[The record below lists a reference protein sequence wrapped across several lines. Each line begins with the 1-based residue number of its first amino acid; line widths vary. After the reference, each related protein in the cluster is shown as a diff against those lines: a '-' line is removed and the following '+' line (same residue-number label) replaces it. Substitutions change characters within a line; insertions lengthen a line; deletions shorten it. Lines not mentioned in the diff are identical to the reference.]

1 MRCVRGSNTSSGGR
15 RISRNTSN
23 ASSWV
28 EPGKPVQPNAAVNAS
43 THGNAA
49 TTATPGS
56 AGPPRATGLTSAEAA
71 ARLQRDGPNALPQPE
86 HRSRW
91 AIVVS
96 VLREPM
102 LLLLLAATAVYLALG
117 DAQEA
122 LLLAGSVLAVI
133 GLTIYQEQKSE
144 HALEA
149 LRELGSPRARV
160 LRDGSPCVL
169 PAGELVA
176 GDVILLSEGDR
187 VPADARLVDA
197 TDLHVDES
205 LLTGESVPLRR
216 DVDGDAEDALV
227 HASTL
232 VVRGHGVAEVVATG
246 PRTAV
251 GKIGVV
257 LRTLHVEATPMQQEM
272 RRVVLLFAALAMA
285 TAVLVAALFLVT
297 RGGWTDAALAGL
309 TLAIATIPEEFPVV
323 LAVFL
328 ALGAWRMARH
338 QALVRRTPAIEAL
351 GAITVLCSDKTGTL
365 TENRMAVVELVA
377 NDERT
382 DLRSSLG
389 PALRTLLETAALAS
403 RPDSIDPMDRALTES
418 ARALDRAPAIDELLR
433 EYPLSA
439 ECTAITHVWKRG
451 DDVLVAC
458 KGAPETVAELCR
470 VTPAALA
477 AVHAEV
483 DAMARRGLRVLAA
496 ASTTWPNA
504 GGGATT
510 ALPPSMRG
518 FELTWRGLVAFADP
532 LRGGVPA
539 AVAEAQ
545 AAGVRVIMLTG
556 DHRETA
562 RAIAEQAGIPP
573 GSGVLEGR
581 QLDALDDD
589 ALLSCIATTNVF
601 ARVRPEQKLRLVAAL
616 KRAGQVVAMT
626 GDGVNDAPA
635 LMSAHVGIAMGR
647 RGTDVAREAAAIV
660 LLDDDFVTVVRAI
673 RLGRTI
679 YDNIRRAVH
688 YILAVHVPI
697 AGLALLPLVYGGPLV
712 LLPLHVV
719 FLELIIDPA
728 CSIVFEREAAA
739 ADIMRRPPR
748 PPATRLLGVG
758 SLFRNLL
765 RGGAMFAAVVAVYAM
780 GHVLSLPAAQVG
792 ALAFTALVTGNLGL
806 IVVYRSGGSLWNTL
820 RMPNAAFAVVAA
832 GALMVLAI
840 VTRLPM
846 PARGFGF
853 EPPPTAPWLFALLLP
868 LAVAALLK
876 ASRRESTALATGTG
890 DPPV

>member
-1 MRCVRGSNTSSGGR
+1 MNSIGR
-15 RISRNTSN
+15 RISPNISN
-23 ASSWV
+23 ASIWA
-28 EPGKPVQPNAAVNAS
+28 EPSLPLQPNTVNASHQDNAAV
-43 THGNAA
+43 TV
-49 TTATPGS
+49 TPGS
-56 AGPPRATGLTSAEAA
+56 KSGPPRTPGLTSAEAVN
-71 ARLQRDGPNALPQPE
+71 RLQRDGPNALPQPE

-91 AIVVS
+91 AIVGG

-102 LLLLLAATAVYLALG
+102 LLLLLAATAVYLVLG
-117 DAQEA
+117 DTREA
-122 LLLAGSVLAVI
+122 MLLAASVLAVI
-133 GLTIYQEQKSE
+133 GLTVYQEQKSE

-149 LRELGSPRARV
+149 LRELGSPRSRV

-169 PAGELVA
+169 PASDLVA

-187 VPADARLVDA
+187 VPADARLIDE

-205 LLTGESVPLRR
+205 LLTGESLPLRR
-216 DVDGDAEDALV
+216 VVGAGPEEALV

-246 PRTAV
+246 SRTAV
-251 GKIGVV
+251 GKIGAV
-257 LRTLHVEATPMQQEM
+257 LRTLHVQATPMQQEI
-272 RRVVLLFAALAMA
+272 RRAVVLFAALAMT
-285 TAVLVAALFLVT
+285 TAALVAALFLMT
-297 RGGWTDAALAGL
+297 RGGWTDAVLAGL

-351 GAITVLCSDKTGTL
+351 GEITVLCSDKTGTL
-365 TENRMAVVELVA
+365 TENRMAVVELLA
-377 NDERT
+377 NGERS
-382 DLRSSLG
+382 DLGSSLS
-389 PALRTLLETAALAS
+389 PALRMLLETAALAC
-403 RPDSIDPMDRALTES
+403 RPDSIDPMDRALADS
-418 ARALDRAPAIDELLR
+418 AGRLARGPAIDGLLR

-439 ECTAITHVWKRG
+439 KCTAITQVWKRG
-451 DDVLVAC
+451 DAVLVAC
-458 KGAPETVAELCR
+458 KGAPETVAELCH
-470 VTPAALA
+470 VPPGELA

-483 DAMARRGLRVLAA
+483 NAMARRGLRVLAA
-496 ASTTWPNA
+496 ASATWPNA
-504 GGGATT
+504 GTGTTGG
-510 ALPPSMRG
+510 LPPSMRG
-518 FELTWRGLVAFADP
+518 FQLTWRGLVAFADP
-532 LRGGVPA
+532 LRGGVPE

-556 DHRETA
+556 DHPETA

-573 GSGVLEGR
+573 GAGVLEGR
-581 QLDALDDD
+581 EIDALDDD
-589 ALLSCIATTNVF
+589 ALLQCAATTNVF

-697 AGLALLPLVYGGPLV
+697 AGLALLPLVGGGPLV

-728 CSIVFEREAAA
+728 CSIVFERETAA
-739 ADIMRRPPR
+739 ADTMRRPPR
-748 PPATRLLGVG
+748 PPTTRLLGVG

-765 RGGAMFAAVVAVYAM
+765 RGGAMFGAVVAVYAM
-780 GHVLSLPAAQVG
+780 GKMLSLPAGEIG

-806 IVVYRSGGSLWNTL
+806 IVVYRAGASLWHTL
-820 RMPNAAFAVVAA
+820 RTRNVAFGVVSV
-832 GALMVLAI
+832 GALALLAL

-846 PARGFGF
+846 PARWFGF
-853 EPPPTAPWLFALLLP
+853 DPPPAVPWLFALLLP
-868 LAVAALLK
+868 LAIAALLK
-876 ASRRESTALATGTG
+876 ASRRESG
-890 DPPV
+890 

>member
-1 MRCVRGSNTSSGGR
+1 MSWGGQRISPSISNTS
-15 RISRNTSN
+15 I
-23 ASSWV
+23 WV
-28 EPGKPVQPNAAVNAS
+28 EPGKPVQPNAAVTTS
-43 THGNAA
+43 IQGNAA
-49 TTATPGS
+49 TSTTSGS
-56 AGPPRATGLTSAEAA
+56 KSGSPRAPGLTSAEAGS
-71 ARLQRDGPNALPQPE
+71 RLQRDGPNALPQPE

-91 AIVVS
+91 AIIIS

-102 LLLLLAATAVYLALG
+102 LLLLLAATAVYVVLG
-117 DAQEA
+117 DAREA
-122 LLLAGSVLAVI
+122 ILLAASVLAVI

-160 LRDGSPCVL
+160 LRDGSACVL
-169 PAGELVA
+169 PASELVA

-187 VPADARLVDA
+187 VPADARLVDE

-216 DVDGDAEDALV
+216 VVGSGAEEELV

-246 PRTAV
+246 SRTAV

-257 LRTLHVEATPMQQEM
+257 LRTLHVEATPMQREI

-285 TAVLVAALFLVT
+285 TAVLVAALFLLT
-297 RGGWTDAALAGL
+297 RGGWTDAVLAGL

-328 ALGAWRMARH
+328 ALGAWRMARR

-351 GAITVLCSDKTGTL
+351 GAITVLCTDKTGTL

-377 NDERT
+377 NGQRS
-382 DLRSSLG
+382 DLRSSLA
-389 PALRTLLETAALAS
+389 PALWTLLETAALAS

-418 ARALDRAPAIDELLR
+418 ARGLDRTPAVDELLR

-439 ECTAITHVWKRG
+439 ECTAITQVWRRG
-451 DDVLVAC
+451 DEVLVAC

-470 VTPAALA
+470 VSPEELA

-496 ASTTWPNA
+496 ASATWPDA
-504 GGGATT
+504 GAGRTA

-518 FELTWRGLVAFADP
+518 FQLTWRGLVAFADP

-539 AVAEAQ
+539 AVSEAQ
-545 AAGVRVIMLTG
+545 AAGVRVVMLTG

-562 RAIAEQAGIPP
+562 RAIAEQAGIQA
-573 GSGVLEGR
+573 GAAVLEGR
-581 QLDALDDD
+581 QIDALDDD
-589 ALLSCIATTNVF
+589 ALLRCTASTNVF

-616 KRAGQVVAMT
+616 KRAGHVVAMT

-697 AGLALLPLVYGGPLV
+697 AGLALLPLVGGGPLV

-739 ADIMRRPPR
+739 ANIMRRPPR
-748 PPATRLLGVG
+748 PPGEQLLGWRDLVG
-758 SLFRNLL
+758 NFV
-765 RGGAMFAAVVAVYAM
+765 RGAAMFAVVVVVYAL
-780 GHVLSLPAAQVG
+780 GHAMSLASTQVG
-792 ALAFTALVTGNLGL
+792 ALAFTALVAGNLGL
-806 IVVYRSGGSLWNTL
+806 IVVYRSGGSLWQTL
-820 RMPNAAFAVVAA
+820 QMRNAAFAVVAA
-832 GALMVLAI
+832 GAMTMLAI
-840 VTRLPM
+840 VTRMPV
-846 PARGFGF
+846 PARWFGF
-853 EPPPTAPWLFALLLP
+853 EPPPMASWLFALLLP
-868 LAVAALLK
+868 LAVATLLK
-876 ASRRESTALATGTG
+876 AARRERVAPAMGTG
-890 DPPV
+890 APPA

>member
-1 MRCVRGSNTSSGGR
+1 MS
-15 RISRNTSN
+15 
-23 ASSWV
+23 ASIQDS
-28 EPGKPVQPNAAVNAS
+28 A
-43 THGNAA
+43 T
-49 TTATPGS
+49 TTATSGPAS
-56 AGPPRATGLTSAEAA
+56 APEHATGLSSTEAG
-71 ARLQRDGPNALPQPE
+71 ARLRRDGPNVLPQPE

-91 AIVVS
+91 SIVAS

-102 LLLLLAATAVYLALG
+102 LLLLLGATAVYLALG

-122 LLLAGSVLAVI
+122 ILLAGSVMAVI

-160 LRDGSPCVL
+160 LRDGHPCVL
-169 PAGELVA
+169 PASELVA
-176 GDVILLSEGDR
+176 GDVILLAEGDR
-187 VPADARLVDA
+187 VPADARLVEE

-216 DVDGDAEDALV
+216 VVGADADDALV

-257 LRTLHVEATPMQQEM
+257 LRSLHVEATPMQHEI

-285 TAVLVAALFLVT
+285 TAVLVATLFLIR
-297 RGGWTDAALAGL
+297 RGGWTDAVLAGL

-351 GAITVLCSDKTGTL
+351 GAVTVLCTDKTGTL
-365 TENRMAVVELVA
+365 TENRMAVAELVA
-377 NDERT
+377 DGERS
-382 DLRSSLG
+382 DLRSGLD

-403 RPDSIDPMDRALTES
+403 RPDSIDPMDRALTE
-418 ARALDRAPAIDELLR
+418 AAGGLDRTPAIDELLR

-439 ECTAITHVWKRG
+439 ECTAITQVWRRG
-451 DDVLVAC
+451 GVVLVAC

-470 VTPAALA
+470 LPPGELA

-496 ASTTWPNA
+496 ASATWPDA
-504 GGGATT
+504 GAGTAAT
-510 ALPPSMRG
+510 LPPSMRG
-518 FELTWRGLVAFADP
+518 FPSTWRGLVAFADP

-545 AAGVRVIMLTG
+545 AAGVRVVMLTG

-562 RAIAEQAGIPP
+562 RAIAEQAGIPA
-573 GSGVLEGR
+573 GAGVLEGR
-581 QLDALDDD
+581 EIDALDDD
-589 ALLSCIATTNVF
+589 ALPRCAATTNVF
-601 ARVRPEQKLRLVAAL
+601 ARVRPDQKLRLVAAL
-616 KRAGQVVAMT
+616 KRDGQVVAMT

-697 AGLALLPLVYGGPLV
+697 AGLALLPLVGGGPLV

-748 PPATRLLGVG
+748 PPGTRLLGVG

-765 RGGAMFAAVVAVYAM
+765 RGGAMLAAVVAVYAL
-780 GHVLSLPAAQVG
+780 GHALSLPAAQAG
-792 ALAFTALVTGNLGL
+792 ALAFTALVVGNLGL
-806 IVVYRSGGSLWNTL
+806 IVVYRSGSSLRHTL

-832 GALMVLAI
+832 GALTVLAI
-840 VTRLPM
+840 VTRVPL
-846 PARGFGF
+846 PARWFGF
-853 EPPPTAPWLFALLLP
+853 EPPPMAPWLFALLLP
-868 LAVAALLK
+868 LAVAAVLK
-876 ASRRESTALATGTG
+876 ASRREGTAPATGAG
-890 DPPV
+890 HPPA